1 MSSFFFWH
9 KTNISLSDHE
19 CIIYLSTHLSSQEL
33 TPGGNRRVSCRVPW
47 AAKERANKRGRMPL
61 GTVGAVFRNRSR
73 RSTLSMDEYVSR
85 LEVALFSATGSLAA
99 ARGRDVAIV
108 ERERAHAA
116 RDAGEGVKLEVSS
129 RRLSRSRSRASS
141 LSRDSTPPR
150 RTHSGGRHSEREKN
164 GTAKLLQLESIPH
177 SPRPS
182 ATCQESG
189 PTSVV
194 CNAPLAKTL
203 PRTPSA
209 GLPET
214 ALHAHLVMRWLDVL
228 NNCKG
233 DC

>member
-1 MSSFFFWH
+1 MSSFFFLH
-9 KTNISLSDHE
+9 KSNISLSDHE
-19 CIIYLSTHLSSQEL
+19 CINLLSQEL
-33 TPGGNRRVSCRVPW
+33 TPGGNRRVSCRVPG

-108 ERERAHAA
+108 ERERAHAG

-150 RTHSGGRHSEREKN
+150 RTHSGGRPSEREKK
-164 GTAKLLQLESIPH
+164 GTAKLLQLASISPSH
-177 SPRPS
+177 PPRPS
-182 ATCQESG
+182 ATCQESE

-203 PRTPSA
+203 PRAPSA

-214 ALHAHLVMRWLDVL
+214 ALHAILVMRWLDVL
-228 NNCKG
+228 KSCKCNC
-233 DC
+233 

>member
-1 MSSFFFWH
+1 M
-9 KTNISLSDHE
+9 
-19 CIIYLSTHLSSQEL
+19 
-33 TPGGNRRVSCRVPW
+33 
-47 AAKERANKRGRMPL
+47 A
-61 GTVGAVFRNRSR
+61 TVRAVFRNRSR
-73 RSTLSMDEYVSR
+73 RSTLLMDEYVSR

-108 ERERAHAA
+108 ERERAHAG
-116 RDAGEGVKLEVSS
+116 DASRCGEGVDLEASLG
-129 RRLSRSRSRASS
+129 RLSRSPSRGSS
-141 LSRDSTPPR
+141 LSRDSTPPG
-150 RTHSGGRHSEREKN
+150 RTHSGGRPSEREKN
-164 GTAKLLQLESIPH
+164 GTAQLSQLASIP
-177 SPRPS
+177 SSPS
-182 ATCQESG
+182 ASDSLTCRESE
-189 PTSVV
+189 PISVV

>member
-1 MSSFFFWH
+1 
-9 KTNISLSDHE
+9 
-19 CIIYLSTHLSSQEL
+19 
-33 TPGGNRRVSCRVPW
+33 
-47 AAKERANKRGRMPL
+47 
-61 GTVGAVFRNRSR
+61 
-73 RSTLSMDEYVSR
+73 MDEYVSR

-108 ERERAHAA
+108 ERERAHAG

-164 GTAKLLQLESIPH
+164 GTAKLLQLQSIPH

-182 ATCQESG
+182 ATCQQSE

-194 CNAPLAKTL
+194 CDVPLAKTL
-203 PRTPSA
+203 PVRAEGVTVEWRGISKREAFAKIQRYLTMGLIAAPCGRPSYR
-209 GLPET
+209 GKPFGN
-214 ALHAHLVMRWLDVL
+214 VR
-228 NNCKG
+228 C
-233 DC
+233 